1 MAGAPHDSQDTAH
14 VDTVVVGSGFGG
26 AVTAYR
32 LAEAGRSVVVLERGK
47 PYPPG
52 GFPRSPADMARNFW
66 DPSNGLHGMFDIWSF
81 RGLEGVVSSGLG
93 GGSLIYA
100 NVLLRKDERWFV
112 HESPLPGGGYE
123 NWPIG
128 RADLDPHY
136 DRVERMLGATTYPY
150 QDTPKTLALHQAAR
164 RLDLPVFRPPLAVSF
179 APRPGAPPVPGAQ
192 ITDPDY
198 GNLHGLPRS
207 TCRLCGECDVGCN
220 YGAKNTLDHT
230 YLSAARHHGADVRT
244 RCEVRGFAP
253 RPGGGYDVSYV
264 VHDPAREGRRTAT
277 DRLPLHRIRC
287 RRLVLAAGTFGS
299 TYLLLRNRAAL
310 PGLSSA
316 LGTRFSGNG
325 DLLGM
330 MLRATADADGG
341 RPLRLDGSRGPVITS
356 AVRGGD
362 ALDEDGSAGRGFY
375 IEDAGYPDFVAW
387 LAESAQL
394 PGGARRL
401 LGFGLHRLL
410 TRLGVDPAGRVG
422 GQLAL
427 LLGPAMLS
435 ATSLPLL
442 GMGRDVPD
450 GRMRLRR
457 GQLDVDWTTRTS
469 RAYFERVRST
479 MRDIAGALGGDFLD
493 NPLWW
498 WGNRVITV
506 HPLGG
511 SPMGRHPG
519 EGVCDDIG
527 EVFGF
532 PGLHVLDGA
541 LLPGAVGAN
550 PSLTIAAVADRA
562 CDQILDGESAP
573 HAAARASAERT
584 ARTARTAPEG
594 PAADGSAPR
603 TPTEAAPPGPAM
615 PGAHASPAKAASP
628 TGAASPTEPPTSLSF
643 TEEMKGHVALDVDDP
658 EQGHALGR
666 SLGQRLSFRLT
677 ITAADV
683 DRFVAEPTHAADTVG
698 HVDCDVLGGR
708 LEVERGWFN
717 LFIQDG
723 DPSRRRMR
731 YRLHLRTQEGTPL
744 TLTGHKDVHDDPGAD
759 VWPDTSTLYVRLLA
773 GHTHPDDDTTAPAI
787 GAGIVIIRLG
797 DFVQQLTTFRTTG
810 PHPARAMELF
820 GKLFL
825 GELWAVYGRRLARA
839 EPAKDRP

>member
-1 MAGAPHDSQDTAH
+1 MADASQDSKDTAV

-32 LAEAGRSVVVLERGK
+32 LAEAGQSVVVLERGK

-66 DPSNGLHGMFDIWSF
+66 DPSNGLHGLFDIWSF

-112 HESPLPGGGYE
+112 KESPLPGGGYE
-123 NWPIG
+123 NWPVG
-128 RADLDPHY
+128 RPDLDPHY

-150 QDTPKTLALHQAAR
+150 QNTPKTVALHQAAR

-207 TCRLCGECDVGCN
+207 TCRLCGECDIGCN

-230 YLSAARHHGADVRT
+230 YLSAARHHGADIRT
-244 RCEVRGFAP
+244 RCEVRGFTP

-264 VHDPAREGRRTAT
+264 VHDPAREGHRTAT
-277 DRLPLHRIRC
+277 DRLSLHRIGC
-287 RRLVLAAGTFGS
+287 HRLVLAAGTFGS

-316 LGTRFSGNG
+316 LGTRFCGNG
-325 DLLGM
+325 DLLGLV
-330 MLRATADADGG
+330 LRATAGADGD
-341 RPLRLDGSRGPVITS
+341 RPLRLDASRGPVITS

-362 ALDEDGSAGRGFY
+362 ALDEDGSSGRGFY

-387 LAESAQL
+387 LAESSRL

-410 TRLGVDPAGRVG
+410 ARLGVDPASRVS

-427 LLGPAMLS
+427 LLGPALFS

-457 GQLDVDWTTRTS
+457 GQLDVDWTTLTS

-511 SPMGRHPG
+511 APMGRHPG

-532 PGLHVLDGA
+532 PGLHVLDGS

-562 CDQILDGESAP
+562 CDRILEGETAP
-573 HAAARASAERT
+573 HAAGRAPARGT
-584 ARTARTAPEG
+584 AHEG
-594 PAADGSAPR
+594 PTAGGTAPR
-603 TPTEAAPPGPAM
+603 TPAEAAPAGSTGTAF
-615 PGAHASPAKAASP
+615 GF
-628 TGAASPTEPPTSLSF
+628 TGAPADSAPTPPVGPPTSLSF

-658 EQGHALGR
+658 EEGRALGR

-683 DRFVAEPTHAADTVG
+683 DRFVAEPAHAADAAG
-698 HVDCDVLGGR
+698 HVDCDILGGR
-708 LEVERGWFN
+708 LEVKQGWFN
-717 LFIQDG
+717 LFTQDG
-723 DPSRRRMR
+723 DAGRRRML
-731 YRLHLRTQEGTPL
+731 YRLHLRTQEGAPL
-744 TLTGHKDVHDDPGAD
+744 TLTGHKDVHDNPGAD

-773 GHTHPDDDTTAPAI
+773 GHTHPDDDATAPVI
-787 GAGIVIIRLG
+787 GAGIVIIRIG
-797 DFVQQLTTFRTTG
+797 DFLQQLTTFRTTG

-825 GELWAVYGRRLARA
+825 GELWAVYGGRLARA
-839 EPAKDRP
+839 VPAKDRP

>member
-1 MAGAPHDSQDTAH
+1 MASGPLGRQLADC

-52 GFPRSPADMARNFW
+52 SFPRSPADMARNFW
-66 DPSNGLHGMFDIWSF
+66 DPSDGLHGLFDIWSF
-81 RGLEGVVSSGLG
+81 RGMEGVVSSGLG

-136 DRVERMLGATTYPY
+136 DRVERMLGATPYPY
-150 QDTPKTLALHQAAR
+150 ADTPKTLALHQAAH
-164 RLDLPVFRPPLAVSF
+164 RLGLPVSRPPLAVSF
-179 APRPGAPPVPGAQ
+179 APRPGAPPVRGAQ
-192 ITDPDY
+192 IEDPAY

-253 RPGGGYDVSYV
+253 RSGGGYDVHYV
-264 VHDPAREGRRTAT
+264 VHDPHREGRRTDT
-277 DRLPLHRIRC
+277 GRLPLHHIAC

-299 TYLLLRNRAAL
+299 TFLLLRNRAAL
-310 PGLSSA
+310 PGLSGA
-316 LGTRFSGNG
+316 LGTRFCGNG
-325 DLLGM
+325 DLLG
-330 MLRATADADGG
+330 LVLHATAGAERS
-341 RPLRLDGSRGPVITS
+341 RPLRLDGSRGPVITT
-356 AVRGGD
+356 AVRVGD
-362 ALDEDGSAGRGFY
+362 ALDEDGSTGRGCY

-387 LAESAQL
+387 LAESSQL
-394 PGGARRL
+394 PGGLRRL
-401 LGFGLHRLL
+401 LAFGAHRMLA
-410 TRLGVDPAGRVG
+410 RFGAGPSSHIS

-427 LLGPAMLS
+427 LLGPALFS
-435 ATSLPLL
+435 ASSLPLL

-457 GQLDVDWTTRTS
+457 GNLDVDWTTLTS
-469 RAYFERVRST
+469 RTYFERVRST

-511 SPMGRHPG
+511 APMGRHPG
-519 EGVCDDIG
+519 EGVCDDTG

-541 LLPGAVGAN
+541 LLPGPVGAN

-562 CDQILDGESAP
+562 CDRILESDAALQSLDLPRETAPAAASSDEPAAPSVDEPAAESAHRSRP
-573 HAAARASAERT
+573 DRATPATTGSFD
-584 ARTARTAPEG
+584 AP
-594 PAADGSAPR
+594 APR
-603 TPTEAAPPGPAM
+603 PA
-615 PGAHASPAKAASP
+615 
-628 TGAASPTEPPTSLSF
+628 EPPTSLSF
-643 TEEMKGHVALDVDDP
+643 TEEMKGYVALDADDP
-658 EQGHALGR
+658 VQGRALGR
-666 SLGQRLSFRLT
+666 SLGQRLTFRLT
-677 ITAADV
+677 ITADDV
-683 DRFVAEPTHAADTVG
+683 DRFVADPRHEATADG

-708 LEVERGWFN
+708 LRVERGWFN
-717 LFIQDG
+717 LFTRG
-723 DPSRRRMR
+723 PSPRRRRMD
-731 YRLHLRTQEGTPL
+731 YRLHLRGPTGAPL
-744 TLTGHKDVHDDPGAD
+744 TLVGHKDVSDDPGPD
-759 VWPDTSTLYVRLLA
+759 IWPDTSTLYVRLLA
-773 GHTHPDDDTTAPAI
+773 GHTRPDDAAAAPVI
-787 GAGIVIIRLG
+787 GAGVLVIEIG
-797 DFVQQLTTFRTTG
+797 DFLQQLTTFRTTG
-810 PHPARAMELF
+810 PHPARAMEHF
-820 GKLFL
+820 GRLFL
-825 GELWAVYGRRLARA
+825 GELWAVYGSRL
-839 EPAKDRP
+839 PLPVPHGDPS